1 MARLLATH
9 GLVRLIRQ
17 QEQIYRA
24 NDGTYK
30 TILTKTMH
38 TYFSRHNKNSTK
50 DSIGGLT
57 IYPRELTVSSNTKEA
72 LQATKK
78 SHLVTGQ

>member
-9 GLVRLIRQ
+9 GLVRLIIIRQ

-38 TYFSRHNKNSTK
+38 TYFSRHNKNRRLNRWLNNLSLGTQFLATPK
-50 DSIGGLT
+50 SLSKL
-57 IYPRELTVSSNTKEA
+57 PRKVIC
-72 LQATKK
+72 
-78 SHLVTGQ
+78 